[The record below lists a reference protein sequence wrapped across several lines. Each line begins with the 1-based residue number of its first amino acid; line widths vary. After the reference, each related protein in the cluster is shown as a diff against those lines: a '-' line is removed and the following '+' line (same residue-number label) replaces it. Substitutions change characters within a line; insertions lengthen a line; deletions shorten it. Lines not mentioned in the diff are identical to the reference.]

1 MNKLSTFSQLTTRV
15 AEIGYTV
22 NKVTPTEKCNFARF
36 LVRSCVCNS
45 TKKSPNPIYA
55 GCVPRVPR

>member
-22 NKVTPTEKCNFARF
+22 NKVTSTEKMQLCT
-36 LVRSCVCNS
+36 LPS
-45 TKKSPNPIYA
+45 T
-55 GCVPRVPR
+55 

>member
-22 NKVTPTEKCNFARF
+22 NKVTGCTSNQTSYR
-36 LVRSCVCNS
+36 S
-45 TKKSPNPIYA
+45 TKHALKYVVVRP
-55 GCVPRVPR
+55 